1 MVGVSTELVGNALCL
16 DFANSVKEQADPRH
30 DWLAEPDGLRSW
42 AVLAG
47 LSRPSRRP
55 TDDDVAAAVAL
66 RDAIYRVFSAVAAR
80 KRPASRDLALITATA
95 AEGLAAA
102 VMTTDPV
109 AGGASHSPTTYNV
122 EWRCGDARR
131 VLWAVADSAGE
142 LLRHGPLDRIGEC
155 PSCGWVFL
163 DTSRNGHR
171 RWCSM
176 AMCGNAVKYARHQA
190 RTTAVRC

>member
-16 DFANSVKEQADPRH
+16 DFANSIDDQSDPRH

-102 VMTTDPV
+102 VMTTNPV
-109 AGGASHSPTTYNV
+109 AGGASHSPTTYKV

-131 VLWAVADSAGE
+131 VLWAIADSASE

-190 RTTAVRC
+190 RTTAARR